1 MALPR
6 KKKQEY
12 KDHSQ
17 LLDVFKFEYTVY
29 DKDTETTR
37 FFVADVRASSLTEAK
52 HLVIM
57 ALRKSD
63 VNIHEWVRTYHHGRD
78 RSWLREGHKNYF
90 PQVLQ
95 TRQFD
100 RDTYE
105 RLLKE
110 ELNSYAV

>member
-1 MALPR
+1 MAR
-6 KKKQEY
+6 KQKEY

-17 LLDVFKFEYTVY
+17 LLDVFKLEYTVY

-37 FFVADVRASSLTEAK
+37 FFVAEIRAQTLTEAK

-57 ALRKSD
+57 GLRKSD
-63 VNIHEWVRTYHHGRD
+63 LNIHELVRTYHLGRD

-100 RDTYE
+100 RETYE